1 MQSVRIQIITHPITM
16 QRCSPRR
23 FLALVLALAAPSA
36 GPIFA
41 ADRTWDGE
49 GNNDNWTTKQNWSS
63 GDSVAGDN
71 LFFAGATRP
80 TPNNDYAAGTAVLG
94 LTFNSGAAAFTLTGN
109 SITLGANGITNSST
123 NLQTIN
129 MPLILGATGTV
140 NAASGNIAIG
150 GAISGTTY
158 GLTKTG
164 PNTLT
169 LTGTNTYT
177 GATSVSAGTLV
188 VNGDQSG
195 ATGNVTVASG
205 ARLAGTGTVGGD
217 TTFNSGA
224 IHAPGAVGAAGL
236 QAFDKTG
243 AANANLTY
251 TSGSI
256 IEWDIAADVNST
268 TGTRGT
274 SYDAVNVTGALTIDA
289 ATGFKVVRNGT
300 TNFATTFWDTNQA
313 WANIFSYGSLVGGW
327 AANTPVAVY
336 DTAGVLQNVSGQ
348 GYFTISG
355 TTLNWTAVP
364 ELSNL
369 LVGGLLGV
377 GMLLRRRT
385 DATGWCPRLQSS
397 GSHSH
402 RSWPGSQAICLPPTR
417 RR

>member
-1 MQSVRIQIITHPITM
+1 M
-16 QRCSPRR
+16 QRCSPRL
-23 FLALVLALAAPSA
+23 FLALVLGLAAPCA

-41 ADRTWDGE
+41 ADRTWQGQGSD
-49 GNNDNWTTKQNWSS
+49 NNWKTKKNWSS
-63 GDSVAGDN
+63 NDSLTGDN
-71 LFFAGATRP
+71 LFFAGTTRT
-80 TPNNDYAAGTAVLG
+80 TPNNDYTAGTAVLG
-94 LTFNSGAAAFTLTGN
+94 LTFNAGAAPFTLGGN
-109 SITLGANGITNSST
+109 SITLGTNGITNGITNNST

-129 MPLILGATGTV
+129 MPLILGLGTTV
-140 NAASGNIAIG
+140 NAASGNITING
-150 GAISGTTY
+150 GISGATY
-158 GLTKTG
+158 GLAKTG
-164 PNTLT
+164 SNTLT
-169 LTGTNTYT
+169 LTGNNTYT

-336 DTAGVLQNVSGQ
+336 NTAGVLQNVSGQ

-385 DATGWCPRLQSS
+385 DATGWC
-397 GSHSH
+397 
-402 RSWPGSQAICLPPTR
+402 
-417 RR
+417 

>member
-1 MQSVRIQIITHPITM
+1 
-16 QRCSPRR
+16 
-23 FLALVLALAAPSA
+23 
-36 GPIFA
+36 
-41 ADRTWDGE
+41 
-49 GNNDNWTTKQNWSS
+49 
-63 GDSVAGDN
+63 
-71 LFFAGATRP
+71 
-80 TPNNDYAAGTAVLG
+80 
-94 LTFNSGAAAFTLTGN
+94 
-109 SITLGANGITNSST
+109 
-123 NLQTIN
+123 
-129 MPLILGATGTV
+129 MPLILGLNTTV

-150 GAISGTTY
+150 GAISGATY

-164 PNTLT
+164 PSTLT

-188 VNGDQSG
+188 VNGDQSA

-268 TGTRGT
+268 
-274 SYDAVNVTGALTIDA
+274 SYDAVNVTGALTIDSG
-289 ATGFKVVRNGT
+289 TGFKVIQDGT
-300 TNFATTFWDTNQA
+300 TNFGTTFWDSNQA
-313 WANIFSYGSLVGGW
+313 WTNIFSYGSLVGGW

-336 DTAGVLQNVSGQ
+336 STAGALQNVSGQ
-348 GYFTISG
+348 GQFTISG
-355 TTLNWTAVP
+355 TTLNWTPVP

-385 DATGWCPRLQSS
+385 DATGWC
-397 GSHSH
+397 
-402 RSWPGSQAICLPPTR
+402 
-417 RR
+417 